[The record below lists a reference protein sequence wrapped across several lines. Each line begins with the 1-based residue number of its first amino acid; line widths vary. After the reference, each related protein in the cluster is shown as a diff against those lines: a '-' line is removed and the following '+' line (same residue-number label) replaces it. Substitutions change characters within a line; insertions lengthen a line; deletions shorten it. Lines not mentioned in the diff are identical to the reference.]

1 MIFVIYQA
9 DKIKIEEV
17 TKIMTEYDYW
27 KIFPKM
33 PKKVTI
39 GDITVRDGFQHEEK
53 FISTDAK
60 IFYAQ
65 EMILAGA
72 KEIEVTNLGSPV
84 HIPQFRDAAQVLS
97 ALRGDSFKKRCEK
110 AGIQYGEITMTA
122 VTIRET
128 AVDEAIALREKGTG
142 PDRILMMVSTDPE
155 HHYANSGT
163 TLSQYWKEAER
174 CIRKAADVGIKM
186 CGTVSTIWGSPITGA
201 TKLEDAVEFT
211 KRFLSIG
218 AHDIEH
224 ADHDGS
230 ASAAQVYRYF
240 SMVLDA
246 MPYPEAHLC
255 HLHETKRV
263 ASASILAALH
273 AGICRFEG
281 TLGGLGGQPANFLDD
296 CPVRGTGEYY
306 YRDPRYVGLITLE
319 DLVVMIDEL
328 GIEHGYDVDRVLW
341 LGARM
346 EKTIGRRLRS
356 EAVYNGRTLKEGHP
370 EFGRPGLGK
379 LIRKLDE
386 KPGQQTPPEWPAK
399 AVLPEKW
406 GPKAWK

>member
-1 MIFVIYQA
+1 
-9 DKIKIEEV
+9 
-17 TKIMTEYDYW
+17 
-27 KIFPKM
+27 M

-72 KEIEVTNLGSPV
+72 KEIEVTNLGSPK
-84 HIPQFRDAAQVLS
+84 HIPQFRDAAQVLA
-97 ALRGDSFKKRCEK
+97 ALRSDAFQKRCEK
-110 AGIQYGEITMTA
+110 ARVKYDEVVMTA

-128 AVDEAIALREKGTG
+128 AVDEAIVLRQKGIG

-155 HHYANSGT
+155 HHFANSGT
-163 TLSQYWKEAER
+163 TLTQYWKEAER
-174 CIRKAADVGIKM
+174 CIKKAADVGIKM

-201 TKLEDAVEFT
+201 TKLEDAVEFA

-306 YRDPRYVGLITLE
+306 YKDPRYVGLVTLE

-328 GIEHGYDVDRVLW
+328 GIEHGYDVDRLLW
-341 LGARM
+341 LGTRM
-346 EKTIGRRLRS
+346 ERTIGRRLRS
-356 EAVYNGRTLKEGHP
+356 EAICNGRTMKEGHP
-370 EFGRPGLGK
+370 EFGRPGLGRLIGK
-379 LIRKLDE
+379 LGE
-386 KPGQQTPPEWPAK
+386 KPGQTTPPGWPEK

-406 GPKAWK
+406 GPMAWK